1 MKLFTYTVAAS
12 LAFLCSAVLVQGQ
25 TSSTTT
31 KTTTS
36 STSTSGDKSTV
47 GGATNAARTDIYHV
61 HSVHAASGKAA
72 ELGES
77 FKTPAPGNPAP
88 DHTVVFRHQY
98 GDAWDYTVVA
108 HYGTKFTVEAAEQ
121 QVPDSQR
128 ALSDSHTDTICN
140 GPSWAEF
147 SRLMGLDDPKKSTG
161 SVYVVSF
168 YRANPGQRPEVEKSL
183 AEPPD
188 PAVDKASGAVLM
200 QHLEGANWHY
210 CGIVRYNS
218 WQDLATSEVNS
229 VPSTSKPNSPWSQ
242 MRSNVSYHTDT
253 LCDRLMP

>member
-1 MKLFTYTVAAS
+1 MTRTIRSFTVAVAS
-12 LAFLCSAVLVQGQ
+12 LCVATLVHAQ

-31 KTTTS
+31 TTTTS
-36 STSTSGDKSTV
+36 SSTGAKSMV

-61 HSVHAASGKAA
+61 HVVHAASGKAA

-98 GDAWDYTVVA
+98 GDSWDYTVVA
-108 HYGTKFTVEAAEQ
+108 HYGTKFTIEAAEQ

-147 SRLMGLDDPKKSTG
+147 SRLMGLDDSKKSPNA
-161 SVYVVSF
+161 VYVVSF
-168 YRANPGQRPEVEKSL
+168 YRANPGQRPAAEKSL
-183 AEPPD
+183 SEPPD
-188 PAVDKASGAVLM
+188 PAMDKATGQILM

-210 CGIVRYNS
+210 MGIVRYNS
-218 WQDLATSEVNS
+218 WQDLATSQEKS
-229 VPSTSKPNSPWSQ
+229 VAMTSKPNSPWSQ
-242 MRSNVSYHTDT
+242 MRAVVANHTDT
-253 LCDRLMP
+253 LCDLLP

>member
-1 MKLFTYTVAAS
+1 MTPIKRSLTVAVTS
-12 LAFLCSAVLVQGQ
+12 LCFATFVHAQ

-31 KTTTS
+31 TTS
-36 STSTSGDKSTV
+36 SPAAAKSSV

-61 HSVHAASGKAA
+61 HVVHAASGKAA

-98 GDAWDYTVVA
+98 GDSWDYTVVA

-147 SRLMGLDDPKKSTG
+147 SRLMGLDDSKKSA
-161 SVYVVSF
+161 SAVYVVSF
-168 YRANPGQRPEVEKSL
+168 YRANPGQRAAAEKSL
-183 AEPPD
+183 SEPPD
-188 PAVDKASGAVLM
+188 AAVDKATGQVLM

-210 CGIVRYNS
+210 LGIVRYNS
-218 WQDLATSEVNS
+218 WQDLATSQANT
-229 VPSTSKPNSPWSQ
+229 VPTTSKPNSPWSQ
-242 MRSNVSYHTDT
+242 MRASVASHTDT
-253 LCDRLMP
+253 LCDLLP